1 MIINDIK
8 KEFFQQLTGRILIL
22 SSLDVDAICSCKI
35 LQFLLGA
42 YNLQYTVAPIESFD
56 DLPKSFDE
64 YRNSVDS
71 VILLNFG
78 NLINIPQV
86 LKPPPDLNFY
96 IIDSHRPI
104 NVYNYYKNP
113 QVKLIINSREP
124 DLNIPSRSKIFL
136 EDEDGQEIEDDES
149 TLALLQAE
157 PRELSNEQLEKRRE
171 LRSWMLQKQRVMFDY
186 EEFHYYN
193 RSISIIVYELA
204 CSLAKNNNL
213 LLWLG
218 IVGLTYQ
225 LKSERITREMFEH
238 EAENIIRFIKRNEI
252 SSHLAVGSNWSIKWE
267 KDLQLDLY
275 RKWAIY
281 DSLWNTPLTV
291 CKFQLYNDKGQR
303 NLSEFL
309 VDCGLPL
316 VQCKQ
321 SYVNMDL
328 ACKNQLLDDF
338 YKVCL
343 GEKSFKYHL
352 QELVTRGFVMRGPF
366 KIIFSA
372 CDCVL
377 SIRATLESYDTSTTR
392 TEKFVRAIESLS
404 ADDRDMQIMTE
415 GCNLAKIQLTSMFQ
429 QVRHVLN
436 NQKVINSGVF
446 FYVDLTESKDTGIRD
461 FTFGDTLMSFARFLL
476 AAYVSSKPSKVARRA
491 VEIPLI
497 IVCLDYNVEDTIF
510 MGGVPPIAL
519 ESKKNFF
526 KIAFEQAAANIDCE
540 IKPDLTETGLI
551 RTNINNKNILIEQ
564 MRTIME

>member
-1 MIINDIK
+1 MIINDIR
-8 KEFFQQLTGRILIL
+8 KEFFQQLKGRILIF

-56 DLPKSFDE
+56 DLSKSFDE

-86 LKPPPDLNFY
+86 LKPPQDLNFY

-104 NVYNYYKNP
+104 NVHNYYKNP

-136 EDEDGQEIEDDES
+136 EDDNGQELEDDES
-149 TLALLQAE
+149 TLALLHAD
-157 PRELSNEQLEKRRE
+157 PRDLSNQQLEKRRE
-171 LRSWMLQKQRVMFDY
+171 LRSWLVQKQRVMFDY

-204 CSLAKNNNL
+204 CLLAKNNNL

-225 LKSERITREMFEH
+225 LKSEKITRELFET
-238 EAENIIRFIKRNEI
+238 EAEKIIRFIKRNEI

-275 RKWAIY
+275 RKWTIY

-309 VDCGLPL
+309 VECGLAL

-321 SYVNMDL
+321 LYVKMSL
-328 ACKNQLLDDF
+328 EYKYQLLDDI

-343 GEKSFKYHL
+343 GERAFKYNL
-352 QELVTRGFVMRGPF
+352 QELATRGFVMRSSF
-366 KIIFSA
+366 KTIFSA

-377 SIRATLESYDTSTTR
+377 SIRALLESYDPKTTR

-404 ADDRDMQIMTE
+404 ADDRDMHIMTE
-415 GCNLAKIQLTSMFQ
+415 GCDLAKIQLQSMFR

-436 NQKVINSGVF
+436 NQKVIDSGVF
-446 FYVDLTESKDTGIRD
+446 FCVDLTESKDTDIRD
-461 FTFGDTLMSFARFLL
+461 FTTGDTLMSFARFLL
-476 AAYVSSKPSKVARRA
+476 AAYVSSKPSKIARRA

-497 IVCLDYNVEDTIF
+497 IVCMDYNFEDMIY
-510 MGGVPPIAL
+510 MGGVPPVAL

-526 KIAFEQAAANIDCE
+526 KMAFEQAATNIDCE

-551 RTNINNKNILIEQ
+551 RTNLNNKNILIDQ